1 MQRFLSFWLFEKI
14 NDFIKYL
21 VDVLLNLNLY
31 NVCYIYIEYDKK
43 FAIKFINA
51 LKEIQKIHKNSL
63 LKCKQLNEN
72 GLNENGLK

>member
-14 NDFIKYL
+14 NDFINYL
-21 VDVLLNLNLY
+21 INVLLNLNLY

-51 LKEIQKIHKNSL
+51 LKEIQKIHKIVY
-63 LKCKQLNEN
+63 
-72 GLNENGLK
+72 